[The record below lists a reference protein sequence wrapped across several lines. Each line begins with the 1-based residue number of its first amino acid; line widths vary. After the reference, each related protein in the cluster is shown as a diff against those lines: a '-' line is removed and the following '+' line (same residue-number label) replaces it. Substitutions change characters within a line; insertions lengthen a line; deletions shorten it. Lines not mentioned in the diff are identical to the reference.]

1 MKKISSA
8 LLSMLMTGSLVLGLA
23 GTGILA
29 PSAAEASDAE
39 EKILYVAEDFS
50 YASLD
55 PHKEYYGWMTSLYG
69 LSETLFKMG
78 DDSSV
83 EPWLASDAALSDDGL
98 TWTITLAEGAAFSN
112 GEPVTA
118 EMVIRNLQR
127 AAEVNARFAYLAEY
141 EMEAVDEQTLTI
153 TTPSV
158 YPTMQNDL
166 ASPELAIL
174 DLDNTTDYDHA
185 PIATGP
191 FVVDTFEPEG
201 TVTVAKNENYWG
213 GEVKLDGAVF
223 YYMQDDNT
231 KLAAMQSGE
240 LDCYTSVTAAAV
252 EIYSLDPD
260 TYQLTVIPAT
270 RLQFYILNE
279 NTLSDNVRAA
289 INLTVD
295 AETIAAYL
303 NGTVSAT
310 DGPFSSSTAYGQVE
324 KAAVDTD
331 AAKALLEEDGYVQ
344 NENGFYE
351 KDGEELSLNL
361 YYYASRSLD
370 TLAILMQEQLKN
382 IGVNVELYAEE
393 DPDATYIASGDF
405 DIALYC
411 MISDKAGDP
420 YYFIDST
427 LRDGAALNCG
437 GFESEECESLI
448 DELQYET
455 DTDRRAELANE
466 IVQMAIDDNAFGYV
480 GLFNKTTVMR
490 VGVSGFTETSPFD
503 FYAIDADTDKAISE

>member
-1 MKKISSA
+1 MKKIWSA
-8 LLSMLMTGSLVLGLA
+8 IITAFMTCSLVLGLA
-23 GTGILA
+23 NTGA
-29 PSAAEASDAE
+29 SAAETSG
-39 EKILYVAEDFS
+39 EKILYTAADFA

-55 PHKEYYGWMTSLYG
+55 THKDYYGWYTSIYG
-69 LSETLFKMG
+69 ISETLFKMG

-83 EPWLASDAALSDDGL
+83 EPWLATEGSVSDDGL
-98 TWTITLAEGAAFSN
+98 TWTITVADGAAFSN

-118 EMVIRNLQR
+118 DMVVRNLQR

-141 EMEAVDEQTLTI
+141 EMEAVDEHTLTI

-166 ASPELAIL
+166 ASPELGIL
-174 DLDNTTDYDHA
+174 DLDNTTDFDNA

-213 GEVKLDGAVF
+213 GEVQLDGAVF
-223 YYMQDDNT
+223 YYMQDDDT

-240 LDCYTSVTAAAV
+240 VDCYTSVTAAAV
-252 EIYSLDPD
+252 EIYSMDPD

-279 NTLSDNVRAA
+279 NTLDDSVREA

-295 AETIAAYL
+295 AEAIASYL
-303 NGTVSAT
+303 GGTVSAT
-310 DGPFSSSTAYGQVE
+310 EGPFSSSTAYGQVTVP
-324 KAAVDTD
+324 AVDTE
-331 AAKALLEEDGYVQ
+331 AAKTLLEADGYTL
-344 NENGFYE
+344 NGDGFYE
-351 KDGEELSLNL
+351 KDGEVLTLRL

-370 TLAILMQEQLKN
+370 TLALLMQEQLKN
-382 IGVNVELYAEE
+382 IGVNVELYVEE
-393 DPDATYIASGDF
+393 DPDATYISTGDF

-437 GFESEECESLI
+437 GFVSEECESLI
-448 DELQYET
+448 NELQYET

-466 IVQMAIDDNAFGYV
+466 IVQIAIDDNAFGYV

-490 VGVSGFTETSPFD
+490 SGVSGFAETSPFD
-503 FYAIDADTDKAISE
+503 FYAIDAGTEIAAAE